1 MFLEINYKWQA
12 KIHLPVTSI
21 REIVHIA
28 VSSQKPN
35 NTNEANSEL
44 ATHILKTVSEL

>member
-1 MFLEINYKWQA
+1 MEINYKWQA
-12 KIHLPVTSI
+12 KIHLKSI
-21 REIVHIA
+21 QVIVHIA

>member
-12 KIHLPVTSI
+12 KIHLKSI
-21 REIVHIA
+21 RVIVHIA
-28 VSSQKPN
+28 VSSQKLN
-35 NTNEANSEL
+35 NTNEANSEV

>member
-1 MFLEINYKWQA
+1 MEINYKWQA
-12 KIHLPVTSI
+12 KIHLKSI
-21 REIVHIA
+21 RVIVHIA
-28 VSSQKPN
+28 VSSKKPN

>member
-1 MFLEINYKWQA
+1 MFLEINYKWHA
-12 KIHLPVTSI
+12 KIHLKSI
-21 REIVHIA
+21 RGIVHIA

-35 NTNEANSEL
+35 NTNEANTEL

>member
-12 KIHLPVTSI
+12 KIHLTSI
-21 REIVHIA
+21 QEIVHIA